1 MLRYFVKRLAAVFP
15 LVLLVSLICFALMQ
29 ATPGGPSSVLSDN
42 PMVTPSDA
50 AQMRSDFGYEKPVLV
65 QFGLWL
71 KRVVLHGDFGRSHVT
86 GEPVL
91 DMIKQRLPASL
102 ELMGAAFLLAFLFGI
117 SGGIMAALRRYTRL
131 DSTIMLVTL
140 VGISIPVFWLG
151 LMSMMQCSWHL
162 QSWARTS

>member
-71 KRVVLHGDFGRSHVT
+71 KRVVLHQNRPNPAHRATEIPFTLAGGGDAIAVTLRIFDPHGRLVRT
-86 GEPVL
+86 LVDGPEPTARHYVISWDARDQMGRAVGSGIYYYQL
-91 DMIKQRLPASL
+91 RA
-102 ELMGAAFLLAFLFGI
+102 GAAALTRRMVLL
-117 SGGIMAALRRYTRL
+117 R
-131 DSTIMLVTL
+131 
-140 VGISIPVFWLG
+140 
-151 LMSMMQCSWHL
+151 
-162 QSWARTS
+162 